1 MLDLKGLKEL
11 ANKGLIRGLL
21 QFDDPDDEDG
31 VSINI
36 TMDYHPDHVFN
47 LMSVEEGIIKIGE
60 RTFKIDDLCLFIS
73 VERMGRT
80 RKKGR
85 KTKKERASNRQW
97 EKIKKQL
104 RESGFVWQHGQPTWS
119 NVWEEGSWGLKGI
132 I

>member
-11 ANKGLIRGLL
+11 ANKRLIRGLL

-36 TMDYHPDHVFN
+36 TMDYHPEYVFA
-47 LMSVEEGIIKIGE
+47 LMSVEEGIIKIEE
-60 RTFKIDDLCLFIS
+60 RTFKIEDLCLEIS
-73 VERMGRT
+73 IERGGAR
-80 RKKGR
+80 RKK
-85 KTKKERASNRQW
+85 W
-97 EKIKKQL
+97 EEIKKQL
-104 RESGFVWQHGQPTWS
+104 RECGFKWHHGQPTWS

>member
-1 MLDLKGLKEL
+1 MLDLKELKEL
-11 ANKGLIRGLL
+11 SNQGLIRGLL
-21 QFDDPDDEDG
+21 QFDDPDHEDG

-36 TMDYHPDHVFN
+36 TMDYDPDHVFN

-60 RTFKIDDLCLFIS
+60 RTFKIDDLCLSIS

-85 KTKKERASNRQW
+85 KTKKERASDRQW